1 MIDSHDD
8 AVEGGRE
15 GSIGGAEDTSHGAA
29 VVGGM
34 TTGVDPDM
42 FAWGFGRHGTTS
54 KPFTPGT
61 RMYGVGGG
69 HGVVLGTRIWG
80 LESIRGIQI
89 GSYGWNV
96 GG

>member
-15 GSIGGAEDTSHGAA
+15 GSIGGADTSHGAA
-29 VVGGM
+29 VVGG
-34 TTGVDPDM
+34 TTIGVDPDM
-42 FAWGFGRHGTTS
+42 VAWGFGRHGTTS
-54 KPFTPGT
+54 NPFTPGT
-61 RMYGVGGG
+61 RTYGVGGG
-69 HGVVLGTRIWG
+69 HGVVSGTRIWG
-80 LESIRGIQI
+80 SESIRGIQI